1 MLKNDKLRHSL
12 NITSEMKN
20 ALNQAI
26 KQCPLSRI
34 QIADRMNEL
43 MEEEGMEKGEVTT
56 DMINSWTK
64 DDPRRIIPIKFI
76 PFFCRATNSILPLAA
91 LAQPMGVMVIGGK
104 EIEVL
109 ELGFAELERLRV
121 KQRKVVAMARL
132 DLVDPEIKKM
142 LLKDDDE

>member
-1 MLKNDKLRHSL
+1 MPKNDQLRHSL
-12 NITSEMKN
+12 NVVFELKN

-43 MEEEGMEKGEVTT
+43 MEEEGMGKGEVTT

-64 DDPRRIIPIKFI
+64 EDPRRILPTKLI
-76 PFFCRATNSILPLAA
+76 PFFCKATNSILPLVA
-91 LAQPMGVMVIGGK
+91 LAQPMGAMVIEGK
-104 EIEVL
+104 DIEVL

-132 DLVDPEIKKM
+132 DLIDPEIKNM
-142 LLKDDDE
+142 VLKDDE

>member
-1 MLKNDKLRHSL
+1 MSKNDQLRHSL
-12 NITSEMKN
+12 NVVFELKN

-43 MEEEGMEKGEVTT
+43 MEEEGMGKGEVTT

-64 DDPRRIIPIKFI
+64 EDPRRILPTKLI
-76 PFFCRATNSILPLAA
+76 PFFCKATNSILPLVA
-91 LAQPMGVMVIGGK
+91 LAQPMGAMVIEGK
-104 EIEVL
+104 DIEVL
-109 ELGFAELERLRV
+109 ELGFTELERLRV

-132 DLVDPEIKKM
+132 DLIDPEIKNM
-142 LLKDDDE
+142 VLKDDE

>member
-1 MLKNDKLRHSL
+1 MPQNDKLRHSL
-12 NITSEMKN
+12 NVVFELKN

-43 MEEEGMEKGEVTT
+43 MEDEGMEKGEVTT

-64 DDPRRIIPIKFI
+64 DDPKRIIPTKLI
-76 PFFCRATNSILPLAA
+76 PFFCKATNSILPLAA
-91 LAQPMGVMVIGGK
+91 LAKPMGAMVIDGK

-121 KQRKVVAMARL
+121 KQRKIVAMARL
-132 DLVDPEIKKM
+132 DLIDPEIKNM
-142 LLKDDDE
+142 VLKDDE

>member
-1 MLKNDKLRHSL
+1 MSKNDQLRHSL
-12 NITSEMKN
+12 NVVFELKN

-43 MEEEGMEKGEVTT
+43 MEEEGMGKGEVTT

-64 DDPRRIIPIKFI
+64 EDPRRILPTKLI
-76 PFFCRATNSILPLAA
+76 PFFCKATNSILPLVA
-91 LAQPMGVMVIGGK
+91 LAQPMGAMVIEGK
-104 EIEVL
+104 DIEVL

-132 DLVDPEIKKM
+132 DLIDPEIKNM
-142 LLKDDDE
+142 VLKDDE

>member
-1 MLKNDKLRHSL
+1 MQKNDKLRQSL
-12 NITSEMKN
+12 NVVFELKN

-26 KQCPLSRI
+26 KQCTLSRI

-43 MEEEGMEKGEVTT
+43 IEDEGMGKAEVTA

-64 DDPRRIIPIKFI
+64 DDPKRIIPTRLI
-76 PFFCRATNSILPLAA
+76 PFFCRATNSVLPLAA
-91 LAQPMGVMVIGGK
+91 LAQTMGAMVIEGK
-104 EIEVL
+104 DIEVL

-132 DLVDPEIKKM
+132 DLIDPEIKKM
-142 LLKDDDE
+142 VLKDEE

>member
-1 MLKNDKLRHSL
+1 MPKNDQLRHSL
-12 NITSEMKN
+12 NVVFELKN

-43 MEEEGMEKGEVTT
+43 MEEEGMGKGEVTT

-64 DDPRRIIPIKFI
+64 EDPRRILPTKLI
-76 PFFCRATNSILPLAA
+76 PFFCKATNSILPLVA
-91 LAQPMGVMVIGGK
+91 LAQPMGAMVIEGK
-104 EIEVL
+104 DIEVL
-109 ELGFAELERLRV
+109 ELGFTELERLRV

-132 DLVDPEIKKM
+132 DLIDPEIKNM
-142 LLKDDDE
+142 VLKDDE